1 MGLGQTLLSVL
12 ALALLGTIML
22 GVNRNTSDNGSV
34 IERTEYEIMA
44 TSIGI
49 STVEKATGLAYDE
62 NTVNSDIGSAMSCT
76 PLASLGPDIG
86 ETSDSTFDDFDD
98 YNNFNKIVNPDG
110 ASTMQTAEFH
120 LQGRVQYVQLSG
132 DSVVTS
138 VGQTYHKLLTVRVWS
153 KSMTDTLTFQT
164 VYSYWYFR

>member
-1 MGLGQTLLSVL
+1 
-12 ALALLGTIML
+12 ML
-22 GVNRNTSDNGSV
+22 GVNRNTADNGSV

-49 STVEKATGLAYDE
+49 SAIERATGLAFDE
-62 NTVNSDIGSAMSCT
+62 NTVNADVSAATSCT

-86 ETSDSTFDDFDD
+86 ETSDSTYDDFDD
-98 YNNFNKIVNPDG
+98 YNNLNKVINPDG
-110 ASTMQTAEFH
+110 ASTMQTAEFR
-120 LQGRVQYVQLSG
+120 LRGRVQYVQMSG
-132 DSVVTS
+132 DSVVNS

-164 VYSYWYFR
+164 IYSYWYFR